1 MIQYLQYLTKET
13 ILPVLGIL
21 VSILAAFLAHKI
33 IFHLLGKEGKSDSAL
48 RNTFFGQ
55 HLLAPTRLIAIL
67 VGLGFG
73 MSLFDKPQAMLAPL
87 QTIIR
92 VSWIWAIAWFIMRA
106 VAGLDSLVLQYV
118 GNLEDANFEAK
129 ANYTKFQV
137 FQRITNVVVALLALA
152 AMFSSFEPFRRMGTT
167 ILASAGVAGVILG
180 FAAQK
185 TLSGVLAGVQIALAQ
200 PIRIDDVVVM
210 EEEYGRVEEINF
222 TYVVVRLWDQR
233 RLVLPISYFLEK
245 PFQNWTRTQSSVT
258 GTVLLHLSFEAELD
272 AIRVELKRLCE
283 IRNDLWDGVVCG
295 LQVVE
300 AGQDSITVRILVSSK
315 DAARNWDLRCFVR
328 ERVLQF
334 IKENQPEGL
343 PCRRLEFSAGKN
355 TPALFPAI
363 ETKPL

>member
-1 MIQYLQYLTKET
+1 MIQYLHDFKIEMA
-13 ILPVLGIL
+13 LPILGIF
-21 VSILAAFLAHKI
+21 VSIIAAFLAHKI
-33 IFHLLGKEGKSDSAL
+33 LFHIMGKDGNSGSTL
-48 RNTFFGQ
+48 RNTFFGK

-87 QTIIR
+87 QTVIR
-92 VSWIWAIAWFIMRA
+92 VSWIWAVAWFIMRG
-106 VAGLDSLVLQYV
+106 VAGLDSLVLQYI
-118 GNLEDANFEAK
+118 GNIDDENIEAK

-272 AIRVELKRLCE
+272 SIRAELRRLCE

-300 AGQDSITVRILVSSK
+300 AGQDSITIRILASSK

-343 PCRRLEFSAGKN
+343 PCRRLEVNAGKRN
-355 TPALFPAI
+355 LAALPAKEETPS
-363 ETKPL
+363 